1 MSKAN
6 VVRIEKFEIKKSDM
20 DKVKRVLK
28 IKDNVE
34 AIKKALDI
42 TTGKIELE
50 NLFEKYKGT
59 TIKKLY
65 A

>member
-1 MSKAN
+1 LTFKKAN

-20 DKVKRVLK
+20 DKVKRFLK

-50 NLFEKYKGT
+50 TDRER
-59 TIKKLY
+59 I
-65 A
+65 